1 MSGDKKSVSGLVWK
15 VRRRTVLKLRN
26 EAGFVHVFNGAYT
39 DETKLLST
47 FPSPGGMSVRLDPD
61 FSPLV

>member
-1 MSGDKKSVSGLVWK
+1 M
-15 VRRRTVLKLRN
+15 LKLRN